1 MGFGLLGFGAVFAV
15 AGAAAIV
22 TRGSLG
28 AGPFLLIGLVAIAY
42 GGRKILA
49 AVGPRPQ
56 LWADRLKAEAG
67 DTINLRWA
75 TSSRFKQASFIRIT
89 WEGREGA
96 ITRAYNPIFHESLF
110 VTREITAGNGPLAG
124 SSSVAVPQRA
134 MPSFAAKNVSIEWRL
149 RAEVET
155 PRWPS
160 VKEQYTMVILP
171 SRVEAR

>member
-1 MGFGLLGFGAVFAV
+1 MPMSHPATSSSGGNGAKWVKLRPVDSSAAAVGCMGFGLLGFGAVFAV

-110 VTREITAGNGPLAG
+110 VT
-124 SSSVAVPQRA
+124 
-134 MPSFAAKNVSIEWRL
+134 
-149 RAEVET
+149 
-155 PRWPS
+155 
-160 VKEQYTMVILP
+160 
-171 SRVEAR
+171 